1 MEQGIISSSGAKP
14 PPAPCFQ
21 SIVKPLLSAE
31 NMPLLYYIAYE
42 CIRGVDAFEADLLK
56 MPCFSRYATMPL
68 NPSFLGDQI
77 IVFFDNYFYQKKKN
91 LKLVMFVNNCLT
103 LIDGLHLT
111 SWRPCWRYN
120 TKEYVINS
128 TVGSIRRGWLT
139 LSATSREI
147 DCKPRIVYS

>member
-56 MPCFSRYATMPL
+56 NALF
-68 NPSFLGDQI
+68 
-77 IVFFDNYFYQKKKN
+77 
-91 LKLVMFVNNCLT
+91 LT
-103 LIDGLHLT
+103 LCNHAFK
-111 SWRPCWRYN
+111 S
-120 TKEYVINS
+120 VIF
-128 TVGSIRRGWLT
+128 GW
-139 LSATSREI
+139 SNY
-147 DCKPRIVYS
+147 CFFW